1 MKVWIILRGSNAGVM
16 SDNTSQSGRAGSR
29 SRGAR
34 TAAIGRIG
42 EDLAAEHVQGLGWT
56 ILERNW
62 RNRYGELDL
71 IAADGS
77 VLVVVEV
84 KTRASRVFDDPVA
97 AVTPTKLAR
106 MRRLTGMWLSEN
118 RRGWSRIRFDVMSV
132 QLDSRDPEDLER
144 AVIRHHR
151 GVFE

>member
-1 MKVWIILRGSNAGVM
+1 M
-16 SDNTSQSGRAGSR
+16 GRL
-29 SRGAR
+29 
-34 TAAIGRIG
+34 G

-56 ILERNW
+56 VLERNW

-84 KTRASRVFDDPVA
+84 KTRASRVFDDPAA
-97 AVTPTKLAR
+97 AVTPLKLAR
-106 MRRLTGMWLSEN
+106 MRRLTRQWLAEN
-118 RRGWSRIRFDVMSV
+118 RTQWWSRIRFDVLSV
-132 QLDSRDPEDLER
+132 QLDARDPMAVGR
-144 AVIRHHR
+144 AVVRRHQ